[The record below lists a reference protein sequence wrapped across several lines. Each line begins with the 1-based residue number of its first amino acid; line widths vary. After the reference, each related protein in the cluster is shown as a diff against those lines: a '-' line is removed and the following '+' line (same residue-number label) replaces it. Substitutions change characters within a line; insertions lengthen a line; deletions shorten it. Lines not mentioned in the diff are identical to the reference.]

1 MKDYFCKLLEIYIFV
16 IDKCPKESFQ
26 KCAPIFETI
35 NQIGTKLNKKNGGLE
50 KVYGLYLEAIELLV
64 NSNSQ
69 KFLISFVSI
78 SQLPQLSALITQ
90 ILIIIEKSIDG
101 NILERCAGLIEKIF
115 CQDVKEATLVLSAI
129 FPGVF
134 AKLRSVTSNIKLSIS
149 IRSRSGVHG
158 QSHLE

>member
-1 MKDYFCKLLEIYIFV
+1 M
-16 IDKCPKESFQ
+16 
-26 KCAPIFETI
+26 FETI

-64 NSNSQ
+64 NNNSQ

-134 AKLRSVTSNIKLSIS
+134 AKLCSVTSNIKLSIS

-158 QSHLE
+158 QSHLEQNDAISRACP

>member
-1 MKDYFCKLLEIYIFV
+1 M
-16 IDKCPKESFQ
+16 
-26 KCAPIFETI
+26 FETI

-50 KVYGLYLEAIELLV
+50 KVYGLYLEAIELFV

-134 AKLRSVTSNIKLSIS
+134 AKLCSVTSNIKLSIS